1 MAADQGTATT
11 ITFGTSSFSADLL
24 SINGGAI
31 TRDAIETTH
40 MTTATGK
47 TFVPADIEDGGEYT
61 MEIAFIGSLVLPT
74 VGTAVLETI
83 TINWGGTGTGYEWA
97 FSGFVTSTGDISA
110 SINERMTTTLTI
122 KVSGDIT
129 ISS

>member
-11 ITFGTSSFSADLL
+11 ITFGTSGFTADLL
-24 SINGGAI
+24 SVNGGAV

-40 MTTATGK
+40 MGTTTGK

-61 MEIAFIGSLVLPT
+61 MEIAFLGNLTLPT
-74 VGTAVLETI
+74 MGTAVAEAVTI
-83 TINWGGTGTGYEWA
+83 DWGGTGTGYKWG

-129 ISS
+129 IS